1 MLMIWIHPCMFWNMS
16 LQKTKFYSDKA
27 LIIQKVDLL
36 KEEVDQIDKKA
47 GNGSQMDHDQEAY
60 VCMYFE

>member
-1 MLMIWIHPCMFWNMS
+1 MFW
-16 LQKTKFYSDKA
+16 KFYNGPDKA
-27 LIIQKVDLL
+27 LTIQKVDLL

-47 GNGSQMDHDQEAY
+47 GNGSQMDHNQEAY

>member
-1 MLMIWIHPCMFWNMS
+1 MFWNMS

-47 GNGSQMDHDQEAY
+47 GNGSQMDHDQGAY